1 MTEFLQARGDAR
13 HSQAHPALSPE
24 LRAAI
29 ARDLVPVRPL
39 AAPWRRALAFAPLGV
54 LLVAASPL
62 LWGLGSSVQALPLW
76 ASWGLSAAQA
86 LVGLLVVGAALREA
100 VPGRGLSRGMLG
112 ALAAATVAVFVGI
125 SLGSATALPTVV
137 PVVDRLRFI
146 WECFYM
152 AAIVGVPALALVAWL
167 AWRLLP
173 GRPAIAGALCGL
185 GAGLLTDAG
194 VRLFCWVTEPMH
206 VLLAHGGAIAAL
218 VVLGALLATGI
229 DRLALARRRRDAR

>member
-1 MTEFLQARGDAR
+1 MTEHPQAR
-13 HSQAHPALSPE
+13 HALSPE

-29 ARDLVPVRPL
+29 ARDLSPVRPL

-54 LLVAASPL
+54 LLVAAAPL
-62 LWGLGSSVQALPLW
+62 VWGLGSNVRVLPLW
-76 ASWGLSAAQA
+76 MSWGLSAAQA

-100 VPGRGLSRGMLG
+100 VPGRGLTRGMLG
-112 ALAAATVAVFVGI
+112 ALVAATVAVFVGI
-125 SLGSATALPTVV
+125 TLGSAAALPTVV
-137 PVVDRLRFI
+137 PLAYRLQFI

-152 AAIVGVPALALVAWL
+152 AAIVGVPALALVAWV

-173 GRPAIAGALCGL
+173 GRPAVAGALCGL

-218 VVLGALLATGI
+218 IVLGALAATGV
-229 DRLALARRRRDAR
+229 DRIAARRAARRLGR